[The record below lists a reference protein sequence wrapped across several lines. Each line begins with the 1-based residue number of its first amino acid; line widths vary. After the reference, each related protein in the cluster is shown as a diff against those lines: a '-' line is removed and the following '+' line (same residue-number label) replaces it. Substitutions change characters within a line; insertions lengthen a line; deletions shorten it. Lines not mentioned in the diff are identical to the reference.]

1 MKRFNKIYNYRNT
14 VSTSTTLFLKNGYD
28 SNKTIVNR
36 FITNHNKYHNNI
48 EYQKLLDDFNQ
59 MNNKYTKLV
68 DYKIKRKNIICDK
81 PKNKQIEYISV
92 TRKEIYFTLLIDALG
107 WYTIYCVLH
116 NA

>member
-28 SNKTIVNR
+28 TNKTVVNR
-36 FITNHNKYHNNI
+36 FITNYNKSNNNI
-48 EYQKLLDDFNQ
+48 EYQKLLDDFNHI
-59 MNNKYTKLV
+59 NSKYTKVV
-68 DYKIKRKNIICDK
+68 DYKIKRKNIISNK
-81 PKNKQIEYISV
+81 PKNKPTEYISV
-92 TRKEIYFTLLIDALG
+92 TRKEIYFTLLIDVLG